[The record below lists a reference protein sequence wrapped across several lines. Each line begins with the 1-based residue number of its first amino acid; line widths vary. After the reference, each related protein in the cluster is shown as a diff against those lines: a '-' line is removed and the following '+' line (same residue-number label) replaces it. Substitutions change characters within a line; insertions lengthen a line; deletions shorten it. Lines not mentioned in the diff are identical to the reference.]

1 MKKDVSFEGNLDFFL
16 LYVMTVVNVFIMEFT
31 NSPNITYKS
40 TFFFTL
46 LIFIFNDIANFKKN
60 IKLFFWSGMVILLL
74 SIPILVEID
83 FSKRLILHF
92 EKENLYLFEKTVL
105 RSLLLIISL
114 IMLANKQDIA
124 DFVYIL
130 RKMKFSNDFL
140 LLFVISYKTIE
151 NLYVIAKEI
160 LESQLSRNGYT
171 HFFKSVKSTFLLTQG
186 ILRKGTSKIQE
197 MVDAHRSRNIEKIN
211 LLEKNYRISIKPFI
225 YEIIIILLVVL
236 EKWMY
241 RF

>member
-16 LYVMTVVNVFIMEFT
+16 LYAMTVVNVFIMEFT

-40 TFFFTL
+40 TFSFTL
-46 LIFIFNDIANFKKN
+46 LIFIFDDIANFKKN
-60 IKLFFWSGMVILLL
+60 IKLLFWSSMFILLL
-74 SIPILVEID
+74 SIPILIEID
-83 FSKRLILHF
+83 FSKSSILHF

-114 IMLANKQDIA
+114 IMLADKQDIA

-130 RKMKFSNDFL
+130 RKMKFNNDFL

-171 HFFKSVKSTFLLTQG
+171 HFLKSVKSTFLLTQG

-197 MVDAHRSRNIEKIN
+197 MVDAYRSRNIEKMN

-225 YEIIIILLVVL
+225 YEIIIIFLVVL
-236 EKWMY
+236 EKWIS